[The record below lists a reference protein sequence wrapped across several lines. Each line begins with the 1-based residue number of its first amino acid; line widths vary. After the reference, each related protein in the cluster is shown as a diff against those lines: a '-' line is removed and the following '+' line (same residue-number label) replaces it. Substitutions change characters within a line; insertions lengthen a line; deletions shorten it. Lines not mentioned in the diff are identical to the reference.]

1 MPRVAARSRALTD
14 RAALWTHFPLLCLL
28 TLQGVV
34 SLVILRNT
42 AFQDEA
48 LYMYAGRQ
56 IMAALRSGSPLI
68 DPFSHY
74 LSGNPYFYPLVASIL
89 DAWGGVDAARML
101 SLVAVMGTTAC
112 VYWVTLQL
120 FGRESAIFGTAIFAF
135 QGMVLFLARLA
146 TYDASCL
153 LFIAL
158 SALVALRG
166 GTARTPLLPLGIGP
180 LLVLAIQIKY
190 AALLWVP
197 SVLAILAWSTLQRRG
212 WVQMAL
218 RVGLA
223 AGSLLAT
230 WRLALAVLDDSFLV
244 GLRGS
249 TTNRA
254 IGTPTPR
261 LDLAWQVILLAGI
274 GLGLAFIGCL
284 LVARRQ
290 RLMAVLWFGSA
301 LLAPAYHIYK
311 MEPVSLHKHMAYALF
326 FAAPVA
332 GYAVARFVNAYQHP
346 SSRDGVAGHTW
357 LPGLAVCLIVFMV
370 GVQQAIW
377 EYHAWGN
384 TVGMATDMR
393 ALVRPNAGHYL
404 AEDMEVARY
413 YLEDV
418 TADWQWTGPFWF
430 QYTNSAHQH
439 FFGLPAYKAAL
450 ADGYFDVVELS
461 YGIAAPL
468 DNTVQSE
475 LGPGSHYAL
484 VAKAPYR
491 NVYGSGYYWIWRK
504 VVAGPPTRV
513 SQSAVVQRHRLPVG
527 IAQPARPPSKKLVSG
542 GRSTLTDRTT
552 RQPAHQPSQPVQ
564 PASVMVAVRWL
575 HVRLGP
581 SYSAAIWNGVSYG
594 HVFPVLKRSG
604 TWIQTTYLGRVVWI
618 DGHWVMPGH

>member
-1 MPRVAARSRALTD
+1 MSMGGAIPFVAARSRALTD
-14 RAALWTHFPLLCLL
+14 RAVLWTHLPLLCLL

-34 SLVILRNT
+34 SLVMLRNT

-56 IMAALRSGSPLI
+56 ITAALRTGSPLI
-68 DPFSHY
+68 DPFPHY
-74 LSGNPYFYPLVASIL
+74 LSGNPYFYPLVGSIL
-89 DAWGGVDAARML
+89 DAWGGVDAARLL

-120 FGRESAIFGTAIFAF
+120 FGRESAIFGAAIFAF

-158 SALVALRG
+158 SAVVALRAG
-166 GTARTPLLPLGIGP
+166 ITRTPLLALGLGP

-190 AALLWVP
+190 IALLWVP
-197 SVLAILAWSTLQRRG
+197 SLLAILAWSTLQRRG
-212 WVQMAL
+212 WVQMVL

-223 AGSLLAT
+223 LGSVLVT
-230 WRLALAVLDDSFLV
+230 WRVTLAVLDNSFLL
-244 GLRGS
+244 GMRGS

-254 IGTPTPR
+254 IGLPTPR
-261 LDLAWQVILLAGI
+261 LDLAWQVILLGGI
-274 GLGLAFIGCL
+274 GLGLALIGCL

-290 RLMAVLWFGSA
+290 RLMALVWSGSA

-326 FAAPVA
+326 FAAPAA
-332 GYAVARFVNAYQHP
+332 GYAVARLVNAYRRP
-346 SSRDGVAGHTW
+346 SGRDGVAGHNW
-357 LPGLAVCLIVFMV
+357 LPGLALCLIVFMV
-370 GVQQAIW
+370 GLQQAIS
-377 EYHAWGN
+377 EYHTWGN
-384 TVGMATDMR
+384 TVGMATDLR

-413 YLEDV
+413 YLQDV

-439 FFGLPAYKAAL
+439 FTGIAAYRAAL

-468 DNTVQSE
+468 DDAVQRE
-475 LGPGSHYAL
+475 LRAGSHYTL
-484 VAKAPYR
+484 VAKAPYQ

-504 VVAGPPTRV
+504 VAAGPRAHV
-513 SQSAVVQRHRLPVG
+513 RQSTVVQRQHKPIG
-527 IAQPARPPSKKLVSG
+527 MAGPARPG
-542 GRSTLTDRTT
+542 
-552 RQPAHQPSQPVQ
+552 
-564 PASVMVAVRWL
+564 SVVVAVRRL
-575 HVRLGP
+575 RLRLGP
-581 SYSAAIWNGVSYG
+581 SYSAPIWTAVGYG
-594 HVFPVLKRSG
+594 HTFPVLERSG
-604 TWIQTTYLGRVVWI
+604 RWIKTKYLGRLVWM
-618 DGHWVMPGH
+618 DGRWVMPSH